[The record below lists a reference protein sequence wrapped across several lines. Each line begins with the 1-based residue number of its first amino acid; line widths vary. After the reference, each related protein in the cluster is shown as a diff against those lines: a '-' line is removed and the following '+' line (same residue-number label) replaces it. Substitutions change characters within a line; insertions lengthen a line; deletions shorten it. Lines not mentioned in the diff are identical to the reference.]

1 MSAVETAGQ
10 GAGPA
15 VAAPTHLPLPVLA
28 RRVVGLTIVCGIVE
42 MIGYMDVG
50 RIYPAIMTGNTVQ
63 LGYFMAQSDWVHFLT
78 IGYAIASF
86 FAGCMIASLIRR
98 HLQHPPLELVLMA
111 VLLVVA
117 GFVRQHPALRVPVEL
132 PLLAL
137 ALSIQGETVGRFGG
151 VSLQTLV
158 VTNNMVKFSDAV
170 VGRFLSGAAGKRPTL
185 QETVLPGLSWL
196 TYSLSA
202 ALGAEVD
209 TGLTYPFFIPA
220 AVLLLVTVDLLR
232 NPDR

>member
-1 MSAVETAGQ
+1 MAAVEM
-10 GAGPA
+10 
-15 VAAPTHLPLPVLA
+15 AAPAAAAPLPLSVLA
-28 RRVVGLTIVCGIVE
+28 RRVVALTIVCGFVE

-63 LGYFMAQSDWVHFLT
+63 LGYFLSQSDWGHFLT

-86 FAGCMIASLIRR
+86 FVGCMIASLIRR

-111 VLLVVA
+111 AVLVVA
-117 GFVRQHPALRVPVEL
+117 GFVREDPALRAPVEL

-137 ALSIQGETVGRFGG
+137 ALAMQGETIGRFGA

-158 VTNNMVKFSDAV
+158 VTNNMVKFSDAF
-170 VGRFLSGAAGKRPTL
+170 VGRYMSRAGEKRPPL
-185 QETVLPGLSWL
+185 QEVLLPGLSWL
-196 TYSLSA
+196 TYSLA
-202 ALGAEVD
+202 AAAGAEVA
-209 TGLTYPFFIPA
+209 TGLPYPFLIPA